1 MTGACMTASLPT
13 YTAVNGHTNGYDYPP
28 RASSTGSSTKAL
40 LSRLSSAGVS
50 PPTRVRRLLL
60 FVAVLALSST
70 LLVYIVFSDALSAS
84 TFSFAVPQHEYAYT
98 DDYAEGN
105 DPRSPFFRDAHPALH
120 ARLFLA
126 RAQAEIR
133 ARGLDTCG
141 GQLSAPMVDAYLTA
155 AVPYCVPADS
165 AADNSSSITC
175 FPARAGPGTPNAWW
189 PYPQAF
195 CASRNLAHTE
205 GWARSGEFTGA
216 CVVSEGG
223 KRLKGDMGT
232 EGFLGAEFREGD
244 AEGKDQQCGET
255 IKHPVLFV
263 PRQDRWNPFHVG
275 EDLVTTF
282 LALTLFS
289 RHVAP
294 SSSAS
299 NNLWTTL
306 PSSLLSSSPS
316 AAIAELQKELAP
328 AAHLQLIF
336 QDDHLPT
343 ASLFAPLYDR
353 IGAWTPRRTAA
364 DALGMGGELFFQF
377 FMFPS
382 SRPIL
387 VRPRVVTAS
396 FTSRVPYTYSPR
408 SCCCHSHSHWYPYA
422 LPSLGLGLGLGHPR
436 PRTGARANPSP
447 SFFVTSHFI
456 SSYVLALPILL
467 HSPPRFRLRLPP
479 SLPPLSCPARVPVH
493 PIFFPSIPFIHTR
506 VPPTHPASLGLVVPS
521 ILPHPRSIPSAT
533 ALLVLS
539 YASSPRSPAPAC
551 IPIPAFPSHDII
563 ILI

>member
-1 MTGACMTASLPT
+1 MTASLPT
-13 YTAVNGHTNGYDYPP
+13 YTAVNGHTDANGYGYPP
-28 RASSTGSSTKAL
+28 RATSSTKAL

-50 PPTRVRRLLL
+50 PPARVRRLLL

-98 DDYAEGN
+98 DDYAEGS

-126 RAQAEIR
+126 RAQAEVR

-165 AADNSSSITC
+165 TADNSSSIKC
-175 FPARAGPGTPNAWW
+175 FPAHAGAGTPNAWW

-205 GWARSGEFTGA
+205 GWARSGEFIGA
-216 CVVSEGG
+216 CAVSEAGQ
-223 KRLKGDMGT
+223 RLKGEMGT

-244 AEGKDQQCGET
+244 GAACGET
-255 IKHPVLFV
+255 IAHPVLFV

-306 PSSLLSSSPS
+306 PSSLSSSPS

-328 AAHLQLIF
+328 AARLQLVF

-364 DALGMGGELFFQF
+364 DALGMGGGAFF
-377 FMFPS
+377 
-382 SRPIL
+382 R
-387 VRPRVVTAS
+387 
-396 FTSRVPYTYSPR
+396 
-408 SCCCHSHSHWYPYA
+408 
-422 LPSLGLGLGLGHPR
+422 
-436 PRTGARANPSP
+436 
-447 SFFVTSHFI
+447 
-456 SSYVLALPILL
+456 
-467 HSPPRFRLRLPP
+467 
-479 SLPPLSCPARVPVH
+479 
-493 PIFFPSIPFIHTR
+493 
-506 VPPTHPASLGLVVPS
+506 ASLGVARKDVLVEGQDLGSVPDGRRTGGS
-521 ILPHPRSIPSAT
+521 QRSKREIVVDCKSREHELQVKDT
-533 ALLVLS
+533 WV
-539 YASSPRSPAPAC
+539 RERK
-551 IPIPAFPSHDII
+551 IHNRDIGTRRDGG
-563 ILI
+563 LRGQFQN